1 MPNKSAHPAAVAAF
15 VFFLTSAPAY
25 AYIDPGIGSM
35 ILQGLIGAVAGGL
48 FLMRAWWGRIASF
61 LPGARKSAEEPAS
74 APETTA
80 Q

>member
-1 MPNKSAHPAAVAAF
+1 MPKKSVHCAVAAAF
-15 VFFLTSAPAY
+15 VFLLMSAPAY
-25 AYIDPGIGSM
+25 AYIDPGMGSM

-48 FLMRAWWGRIASF
+48 FLMRAWWGRIAAL
-61 LPGARKSAEEPAS
+61 LPGARKAADDPAS